1 MGSLVLLKP
10 VLLQLIWFINPLII
24 AIDSVLFVSSDEK
37 LLLVSTALFTLVNP
51 KVKSAVTFIFELVY

>member
-24 AIDSVLFVSSDEK
+24 AIDAVLFVSSDEK

-51 KVKSAVTFIFELVY
+51 KVKSAVTFIFELV

>member
-1 MGSLVLLKP
+1 MGSLILRKP

-24 AIDSVLFVSSDEK
+24 AIDAVLFVSSDEK

-51 KVKSAVTFIFELVY
+51 KVKSAVTFIFELV

>member
-24 AIDSVLFVSSDEK
+24 AIDAVLFVSSDEK

>member
-24 AIDSVLFVSSDEK
+24 AIDAVLFVSSDEK
-37 LLLVSTALFTLVNP
+37 LPLVSTALFTLVNP
-51 KVKSAVTFIFELVY
+51 KVKSAVTFIFELV

>member
-1 MGSLVLLKP
+1 MGSLMLLKP

-24 AIDSVLFVSSDEK
+24 AIDAVLFFSSDEK

-51 KVKSAVTFIFELVY
+51 KVKSAVTFISELV